1 MSRDDLD
8 EQRFQS
14 LNIRLAPCFLILAAL
29 VLFLG
34 RHHTLT
40 FYNIQQT
47 YIQQMI

>member
-1 MSRDDLD
+1 MSGDDLD

-29 VLFLG
+29 VLFWE
-34 RHHTLT
+34 RHQILT
-40 FYNIQQT
+40 FYDIQQM